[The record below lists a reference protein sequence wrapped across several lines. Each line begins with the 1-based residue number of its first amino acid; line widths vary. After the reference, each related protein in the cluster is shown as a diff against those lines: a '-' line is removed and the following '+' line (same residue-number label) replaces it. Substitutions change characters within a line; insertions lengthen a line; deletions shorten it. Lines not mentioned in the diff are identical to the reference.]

1 MSTRTLAA
9 DPSPKPGLP
18 AGTRILLT
26 FGAVGLLHLAAAVL
40 LATSFVEGAT
50 PLALSLVAAAYL
62 AGIKHS
68 YDWDHIAA
76 IDNSTRRFV
85 AQGKSPVSVGFAF
98 SLGHSTV
105 VTLTGLLVV
114 AGAGFAGGLL
124 REGAVENTILGMVG
138 SAVSGLFLLL
148 MGLFNAT
155 AFLQTGRL
163 YRRVRQGAPVELE
176 ELEAKGLVAR
186 LLNKPLAGIRSP
198 RHIYVIGFLFG
209 LGFDTATTIALLLLT
224 ASASLAGVPALA
236 LMSLP
241 LCFTAAMTLC
251 DTGNGLAVL
260 RMYRA
265 ALTDPAR
272 KIGFNMTITGV
283 SALSALF
290 ISVITLGS
298 LGHEILGLDDPVT
311 SWLGNVDLA
320 DAGLL
325 LVAGLLVIWGAAA
338 ACWWRRHPRPARTR

>member
-1 MSTRTLAA
+1 M
-9 DPSPKPGLP
+9 
-18 AGTRILLT
+18 
-26 FGAVGLLHLAAAVL
+26 
-40 LATSFVEGAT
+40 
-50 PLALSLVAAAYL
+50 AAAYL

-105 VTLTGLLVV
+105 VTLAGLLVV

-124 REGAVENTILGMVG
+124 REGSAENTILGMVG

-163 YRRVRQGAPVELE
+163 YRRVHQGAPVELE

-198 RHIYVIGFLFG
+198 RHIYLIGFLFG
-209 LGFDTATTIALLLLT
+209 LGFDTATTVALLLLT

-265 ALTDPAR
+265 ALTDPGPEDRLQYGHYGCLRAVR
-272 KIGFNMTITGV
+272 AGHFRHHPRL
-283 SALSALF
+283 ALPRGA
-290 ISVITLGS
+290 
-298 LGHEILGLDDPVT
+298 
-311 SWLGNVDLA
+311 
-320 DAGLL
+320 
-325 LVAGLLVIWGAAA
+325 GAA
-338 ACWWRRHPRPARTR
+338 